1 MGPFGSMALEELGM
15 KPAKK
20 RWMALSEQPAV
31 EQDPDELFRIVQE
44 ISKLLEQKEATGEKK
59 SQHDVA

>member
-1 MGPFGSMALEELGM
+1 MQ
-15 KPAKK
+15 PAKE
-20 RWMALSEQPAV
+20 RWMALCEQAAA

-44 ISKLLEQKEATGEKK
+44 ISKLLEEKEAPREKK